1 MMFILVMVMV
11 MIVMVVMTC
20 DDVMMVINK
29 GDNSAS
35 NNDGDCVDGDNDD
48 TQ

>member
-1 MMFILVMVMV
+1 MMFILVMVM
-11 MIVMVVMTC
+11 IVMEVMTC

-35 NNDGDCVDGDNDD
+35 NNDGDCVVGDNDD